1 MLVVLVLDEL
11 LVHVV
16 GLDTLRTKPI
26 DGVRHTN
33 DREEWGGRT
42 SVKAAERNRVGTV
55 QRNLQCVGRRSPQ
68 RRASV

>member
-33 DREEWGGRT
+33 DMEEWGGRT

-55 QRNLQCVGRRSPQ
+55 QRNLQYVGQRSPQ
-68 RRASV
+68 QRASA